1 MLKLARSSRYTVYA
15 SVYHIPPPER
25 RLKAPEIAVFD
36 QKGRL
41 VLVTGGGTVGE
52 YSGRFTRN
60 EARSVTASY
69 LNVLH
74 GVFFAAAD
82 IHIVANKEVQRL
94 VKRGRRGGFH
104 VFVHAENVPNE
115 KSLYLKAIFLFEL
128 GNTVWPESRTIDIV
142 RTQGNEDESGL
153 KRLISKHLQKTRKYY
168 VDPEEIHFITEKK
181 RAKYEALTA

>member
-1 MLKLARSSRYTVYA
+1 MKLARSSRYTVYA

-25 RLKAPEIAVFD
+25 SLKAPEIAVFD

-60 EARSVTASY
+60 EARSVIASY

>member
-1 MLKLARSSRYTVYA
+1 MARGSLYSVYA

-36 QKGRL
+36 RKGRL

-52 YSGRFTRN
+52 YSGRFTKS
-60 EARSVTASY
+60 EARSVIASY

-74 GVFFAAAD
+74 GDFFAAAD
-82 IHIVANKEVQRL
+82 IRIVPNEEVQRL

-115 KSLYLKAIFLFEL
+115 KSLYLKAIFLLEL
-128 GNTVWPESRTIDIV
+128 GNTVWPESRTIEIV
-142 RTQGNEDESGL
+142 RTQGNEDENGL
-153 KRLISKHLQKTRKYY
+153 KQLISKHLQKTRKYY
-168 VDPEEIHFITEKK
+168 VEPQEIHFITERQ

>member
-1 MLKLARSSRYTVYA
+1 MKLARGSRYTVYA

-52 YSGRFTRN
+52 YSGRFTKS
-60 EARSVTASY
+60 EARSVIASY

-74 GVFFAAAD
+74 GDFFAAGD
-82 IHIVANKEVQRL
+82 IRIVPNEEVQRL

-104 VFVHAENVPNE
+104 VFIHAEDVPNE
-115 KSLYLKAIFLFEL
+115 KSLYLKAIFLLEL
-128 GNTVWPESRTIDIV
+128 GNRVWPESKTIDIV
-142 RTQGNEDESGL
+142 RTQGNEDENGL
-153 KRLISKHLQKTRKYY
+153 KQLISKHLQKTRKYY
-168 VDPEEIHFITEKK
+168 VEPQEIHFITERQ